1 MRKIDMIVIRYPSA
15 RILGHRDLPGVR
27 KNCPCYDV
35 RANLIAGR
43 PLQGLQNPALIRG
56 SPLQGM
62 QNPD

>member
-35 RANLIAGR
+35 RADLIAGR
-43 PLQGLQNPALIRG
+43 LLQGLQNPAG
-56 SPLQGM
+56 NQGM
-62 QNPD
+62 EMQGVQ

>member
-35 RANLIAGR
+35 RADLIAGR
-43 PLQGLQNPALIRG
+43 PLQGLQNPAG
-56 SPLQGM
+56 NQGM
-62 QNPD
+62 EMQGVQ